1 MTKTYNK
8 SKRVNFLRTLG
19 WNAQGVPLLL
29 ARVPLVRWMRR
40 VIHKT
45 RRTGILTNPIKR
57 SIILFEGICS
67 LLSIVAKE
75 TIRLIND
82 SRRIFVNLSSKL
94 RLLRQKERAIM
105 RSTLKGR
112 IAALAATFVVA
123 LSLAACGGGGGDGSD
138 SIATVPVATPVAL
151 TPSWSNA
158 PVATSSG
165 TEAAK
170 QFAAKAPLRANG
182 AQAAPVD
189 PYGGVDPFNAIEQ
202 LLDFG
207 ERNFPQYFP
216 DHRATAVY
224 EKFRY
229 RYYPATGIYLGV
241 AYAVTAADGLEE
253 SGIYVM
259 GGPFG
264 NSPTHVG
271 TLRQY
276 IEPATPRNYAY
287 YKDKVVAL
295 WTYGYPFMVTTTSV
309 TPVTNNTSYQTGAI
323 KLSSCGD
330 ANSNPQA
337 DGSVLLECTAA
348 SDMRRHIVSLDPVTA
363 TLTDF
368 TGTPP
373 EGTTFVL
380 AESNSTQP
388 VSNST
393 SARIVDGW
401 FYKDPNA
408 GWRLLFQS
416 DNGTTVIVKEG
427 TFEKDGT
434 VKVLRAYSR

>member
-1 MTKTYNK
+1 
-8 SKRVNFLRTLG
+8 
-19 WNAQGVPLLL
+19 
-29 ARVPLVRWMRR
+29 
-40 VIHKT
+40 
-45 RRTGILTNPIKR
+45 
-57 SIILFEGICS
+57 
-67 LLSIVAKE
+67 
-75 TIRLIND
+75 
-82 SRRIFVNLSSKL
+82 
-94 RLLRQKERAIM
+94 M

-112 IAALAATFVVA
+112 IAALAAIFVVA

-189 PYGGVDPFNAIEQ
+189 PYGGVEAFNAIEQ

-276 IEPATPRNYAY
+276 ITPETPAVPRSYANWWNGTQVAIY
-287 YKDKVVAL
+287 PMGTKVVGANQL
-295 WTYGYPFMVTTTSV
+295 PQGCNSWSQQCWKDSV
-309 TPVTNNTSYQTGAI
+309 
-323 KLSSCGD
+323 
-330 ANSNPQA
+330 AN
-337 DGSVLLECTAA
+337 
-348 SDMRRHIVSLDPVTA
+348 
-363 TLTDF
+363 
-368 TGTPP
+368 
-373 EGTTFVL
+373 
-380 AESNSTQP
+380 
-388 VSNST
+388 
-393 SARIVDGW
+393 
-401 FYKDPNA
+401 
-408 GWRLLFQS
+408 
-416 DNGTTVIVKEG
+416 
-427 TFEKDGT
+427 GT
-434 VKVLRAYSR
+434 VKFVSSEGKNLTGRNIVFAYFRNTTVMFGADGLWNYLPFYADTGEAASQDISGGDATSVDYVVGNQVGVVISAGGQCYERYFNGSTGWNNRSVACQ